1 MEAEAKFPTFKC
13 FITNAQEDYDS
24 GVWEFFRHYDA
35 ILSDLGQ
42 LKLDDDEW
50 KENYIQLMRYYH
62 DLGDSIIMKRNPPDS
77 GFITALISKEIEGTD
92 AEDVLLRAKDRVVA
106 TLLRTGA
113 DLEILMAEYVRL
125 SKIPRFS
132 GSFSL
137 SRFEGFRLLAK
148 SLYSRGIEISKR

>member
-62 DLGDSIIMKRNPPDS
+62 DLGDSIIMKRNSPDS
-77 GFITALISKEIEGTD
+77 GFMTATCLGSSLFIFPLHLIFLPEFYPSVI
-92 AEDVLLRAKDRVVA
+92 
-106 TLLRTGA
+106 
-113 DLEILMAEYVRL
+113 YVIVEFL
-125 SKIPRFS
+125 FLPHYWNGLCIFV
-132 GSFSL
+132 GQ
-137 SRFEGFRLLAK
+137 K
-148 SLYSRGIEISKR
+148 SLKSFISNFHSPWIGARLW